1 MVTDPSSWSAVGYE
15 EHDWTFAE
23 GIAVPRAARL
33 AGSGP
38 YRAAVSAQIAETAGL
53 NVSGDTLTLLTE
65 AANEI
70 ARFDE
75 ELGAEI
81 TPFASLLLRS
91 ESVASSKIE
100 NLSATARSIFLAE
113 LGDPSRRNAN
123 IIVANTA
130 AMQAAIGLADNI
142 DGDAILAMHQALLG
156 DSQPDLAG
164 QWRNE
169 QVWIGG
175 GDYSPHDAL
184 FIAPHHTRV
193 PAAIDDL
200 IRFVRRG
207 NVPPLAQ
214 AAIAHAQF
222 ETIHPFPDGNGRVGR
237 ALVHSILKGKGLTR
251 NVTVPV
257 SAGLLADLESYFAAL
272 TAYRAGDHEPIVAI
286 AADASFRAINN
297 GRALVAELHG
307 VRDEWRSKITARKDA
322 AVWRLSD
329 LALRQPVL
337 DSDIVQREL
346 GIAPHNANTA
356 IEALETIGAIKK
368 VSGNYRNRK
377 WAAVDVLA
385 ALDRF
390 AERAGRAGTC
400 SAT

>member
-1 MVTDPSSWSAVGYE
+1 MTDPTRWSAVSYE
-15 EHDWTFAE
+15 EYDWTFAE
-23 GIAVPRAARL
+23 GVAVPRASRL

-38 YRAAVSAQIAETAGL
+38 YRAAVAPEIARTASL
-53 NVSGDTLTLLTE
+53 NVSGDTLTLMSE
-65 AANEI
+65 AASEI
-70 ARFDE
+70 VRFDE
-75 ELGAEI
+75 ELGSEI
-81 TPFASLLLRS
+81 APFASLLLRS

-130 AMQAAIGLADNI
+130 AMQAAIRLADNI
-142 DGDAILAMHQALLG
+142 DADAILAMHRALLA
-156 DSQPDLAG
+156 DSQPESAG
-164 QWRNE
+164 RWRSE

-175 GDYSPHDAL
+175 GDYSPHEAL
-184 FIAPHHTRV
+184 FIPPRHVHV

-200 IRFVRRG
+200 VEFIRR
-207 NVPPLAQ
+207 NNIPPLAQ

-251 NVTVPV
+251 NVTIPV

-272 TAYRAGDHEPIVAI
+272 TAYRAGDHEPILELTAI
-286 AADASFRAINN
+286 ASFRAINN
-297 GRALVAELHG
+297 GRTLVGELHG
-307 VRDEWRSKITARKDA
+307 IRDDWRSRISARRDA
-322 AVWRLSD
+322 AVWRLAD
-329 LALRQPVL
+329 LILRQPVV
-337 DSDIVQREL
+337 DSEIVQREL
-346 GIAPHNANTA
+346 HIAPQNANTA
-356 IEALETIGAIKK
+356 IETLASIGAISK

-377 WAAVDVLA
+377 WAAVAVLA

-390 AERAGRAGTC
+390 AERTGRRQPPN
-400 SAT
+400 